1 MSQQPQ
7 SSSNETNFS
16 FAPAVP
22 AAIGDTPGSMES
34 GGGGTVSHRA
44 PGSGASSNSFTMLS
58 NAGSYR
64 GSAKRS
70 TSARSH
76 RTGRSPTAAI
86 RDASGHGPSDAATR
100 EDEACRSATSSKRK
114 SSGSAT
120 RNESKTR
127 LRRQLQHSNDKLER
141 SEQARTELENRLNL
155 YQDALIH
162 RDQKINNVE
171 VYCHQHHEE
180 YEEHVNSEMEYM
192 RKSLI
197 NAYNLL
203 NEKSQALAE
212 AHLMDEGSTMRIYE
226 LGKPGELAEEGAA
239 RIVQESLAMGRLP
252 CQVGKCV
259 TTH

>member
-22 AAIGDTPGSMES
+22 AQAIKPGSVES
-34 GGGGTVSHRA
+34 GGGGTVSYRA

-58 NAGSYR
+58 HAGSYG

-86 RDASGHGPSDAATR
+86 KDASGHGPSDAATR

-114 SSGSAT
+114 SSGSIT
-120 RNESKTR
+120 RNESEAR
-127 LRRQLQHSNDKLER
+127 LRCQLQHSNDKLER

-162 RDQKINNVE
+162 RDQ
-171 VYCHQHHEE
+171 
-180 YEEHVNSEMEYM
+180 
-192 RKSLI
+192 LI
-197 NAYNLL
+197 NRWS
-203 NEKSQALAE
+203 E
-212 AHLMDEGSTMRIYE
+212 T
-226 LGKPGELAEEGAA
+226 
-239 RIVQESLAMGRLP
+239 
-252 CQVGKCV
+252 CV
-259 TTH
+259 WVRRQGVRDPAQYTGLDKKTTID